1 METTP
6 RYTVFSYED
15 DVGVV
20 MFEHYCP
27 TVKAAR
33 LMAARFQS
41 YVIYD
46 RMAGKIV
53 ASRGISPERL
63 AKEFPGD

>member
-1 METTP
+1 MEVTL
-6 RYTVFSYED
+6 RYTVFSFED
-15 DVGVV
+15 GVGVV

-33 LMAARFQS
+33 LVAARFQS

-46 RMAGKIV
+46 RMTGKVV
-53 ASRGISPERL
+53 ASRGISPEWL
-63 AKEFPGD
+63 AREFPGS